1 MTEARPTGPIG
12 GVDPDDA
19 PGEGME
25 IRLRLSSVEVERDRG
40 SHAHV
45 IVELELPD
53 RTARGEADGVGTETV
68 ELRLAAVATLDAI
81 HSAIGKIRF
90 RLLGIKRIHAFDA
103 DVILVVLQE
112 HEGDARRRFVGAVPV
127 RDTLVHGAA
136 GAVLDATNRVLVGP
150 PEAEPDGIR

>member
-1 MTEARPTGPIG
+1 MTQAKPTGPIG
-12 GVDPDDA
+12 GVDPEDI

-25 IRLRLSSVEVERDRG
+25 FRMRLSRADVERDRG

-53 RTARGEADGVGTETV
+53 RTERGEAEGVGTE
-68 ELRLAAVATLDAI
+68 ATLEAI
-81 HSAIGKIRF
+81 HAAIGKTRF
-90 RLLGIKRIHAFDA
+90 RLLGVKRIHAFDA

-150 PEAEPDGIR
+150 PESGA

>member
-1 MTEARPTGPIG
+1 MTKAKPTGPIG
-12 GVDPDDA
+12 GVDPEDV

-25 IRLRLSSVEVERDRG
+25 FRMRLSRADVERDRG

-53 RTARGEADGVGTETV
+53 RTERGEAEGVGTETV
-68 ELRLAAVATLDAI
+68 ELRLAAVATLEAI
-81 HSAIGKIRF
+81 HAAIGKTRF
-90 RLLGIKRIHAFDA
+90 RLLGVKRIHAFDA

-150 PEAEPDGIR
+150 PESGA

>member
-1 MTEARPTGPIG
+1 MTQAKPTGPIG
-12 GVDPDDA
+12 GVDPEDI

-25 IRLRLSSVEVERDRG
+25 SRLRLSSVEVERDRG

-45 IVELELPD
+45 VVELELPD
-53 RTARGEADGVGTETV
+53 RTERGEAEGVGTETV
-68 ELRLAAVATLDAI
+68 ELRLAATATLAAI
-81 HSAIGKIRF
+81 HAAIGKTRF

-112 HEGDARRRFVGAVPV
+112 HEGRRFVGAVPV

-150 PEAEPDGIR
+150 PEAST